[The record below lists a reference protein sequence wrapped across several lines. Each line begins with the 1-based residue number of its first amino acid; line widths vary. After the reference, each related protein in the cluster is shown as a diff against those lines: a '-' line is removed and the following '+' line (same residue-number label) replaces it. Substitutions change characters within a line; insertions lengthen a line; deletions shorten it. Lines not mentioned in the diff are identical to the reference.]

1 MKTKLLKAT
10 WFLLQWCE
18 FDFHKPIW
26 FGRNSYLHY
35 EKYKNTGGGKSKYS
49 PWAWCFSSYILSER
63 VTILLFSLQNF
74 EAIFLGSGSS

>member
-10 WFLLQWCE
+10 WFLLQWSE

-35 EKYKNTGGGKSKYS
+35 EKYKNTGGGEEQVFPMGMMFFILYS
-49 PWAWCFSSYILSER
+49 QWTCN
-63 VTILLFSLQNF
+63 NF
-74 EAIFLGSGSS
+74 AV